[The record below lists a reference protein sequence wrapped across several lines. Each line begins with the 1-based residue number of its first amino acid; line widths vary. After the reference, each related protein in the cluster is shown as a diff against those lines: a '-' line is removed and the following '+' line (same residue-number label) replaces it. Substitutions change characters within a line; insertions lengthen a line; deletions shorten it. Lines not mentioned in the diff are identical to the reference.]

1 MPSAREGP
9 SRPSPLG
16 ISERETS
23 IPFAALG
30 SIYLAHARPRP
41 SSRFAA
47 PPLCCGPPDSPPFC
61 KSSFASIEC
70 PRFARSAF
78 TSRTVTRGRQPAGAG
93 PLLRAGPLGDCRG
106 RPCGKCPCGPA
117 GRLARNLLQPS
128 VTPAR
133 RSVVAEKPWN
143 HHVHVPDRSLKDP
156 PTHLVVPTR
165 CGSKQTPS
173 RSIAQAT
180 LSRRSAT
187 ERRARACPWPR
198 ARSA

>member
-23 IPFAALG
+23 IPFASLG
-30 SIYLAHARPRP
+30 GVYLAHGQPRP
-41 SSRFAA
+41 SSRCAA
-47 PPLCCGPPDSPPFC
+47 PSLRCGPADSPPFC
-61 KSSFASIEC
+61 KSSSLRLNALATLGARL
-70 PRFARSAF
+70 PRARSPAAVNPLARVLCSAPAPWV
-78 TSRTVTRGRQPAGAG
+78 TAAADRAGMPLRASRKAG
-93 PLLRAGPLGDCRG
+93 PQSTTAGCDTGAPLRCRG
-106 RPCGKCPCGPA
+106 
-117 GRLARNLLQPS
+117 
-128 VTPAR
+128 
-133 RSVVAEKPWN
+133 EPWN
-143 HHVHVPDRSLKDP
+143 HQVHVPDCSLKDP